1 MKLHNPFRVAV
12 SIDSFPLFLCTC
24 LVIVAAVCSVVVFI
38 EQYMTLPQLI
48 SAVVTAMLARVVYA
62 VFKGK

>member
-12 SIDSFPLFLCTC
+12 SIDSFPLFIYTC
-24 LVIVAAVCSVVVFI
+24 LVIVAAVCSVAVFI
-38 EQYMTLPQLI
+38 EQYMTPLQLI
-48 SAVVTAMLARVVYA
+48 SVVVTAMLARVIYA